1 MLEINIEEH
10 KNGVIVIL
18 NGELSFS
25 FVKEFEKVFD
35 NYYNSKHAV
44 VAIDLKNVPYLDSF
58 GISRIVKVSREFKRR
73 SIDFVLISVNENIHQ
88 ILRMAT
94 FDKILN
100 IMSKDSF
107 KDRYFQGEESLKNS
121 RCEIIKAEV
130 ELCSQE
136 KKESVDHVELID
148 VNGTTLVFLD

>member
-1 MLEINIEEH
+1 MLEINFEEH
-10 KNGVIVIL
+10 KNGIIVIL

-35 NYYNSKHAV
+35 KYYYSKHGV

-58 GISRIVKVSREFKRR
+58 GISRIVKVSREFKKR
-73 SIDFVLISVNENIHQ
+73 SIDFVLINVNDNIHQ

-107 KDRYFQGEESLKNS
+107 VDRYFHGEESLKNS
-121 RCEIIKAEV
+121 HCEIINAEV
-130 ELCSQE
+130 EFCRQE
-136 KKESVDHVELID
+136 KKESVDHVELTDI
-148 VNGTTLVFLD
+148 NGTTLVFLD

>member
-1 MLEINIEEH
+1 MLEINFEEH

-35 NYYNSKHAV
+35 KYYNSEYT
-44 VAIDLKNVPYLDSF
+44 VAALDLKDVLYLDSF
-58 GISRIVKVSREFKRR
+58 GISRIIKVSREFKTR
-73 SIDFVLISVNENIHQ
+73 SIDFVLINVNDNIHQ

-94 FDKILN
+94 FDKVLN
-100 IMSKDSF
+100 IMSKDVF
-107 KDRYFQGEESLKNS
+107 VERYFPGENSLNNS
-121 RCEIIKAEV
+121 CCEIIKAEV

-136 KKESVDHVELID
+136 KKESEDHVELVDI
-148 VNGTTLVFLD
+148 NGTTLVFLD